1 MFDILKIISRTAKFS
16 EYLISS
22 LEFVKLVA
30 RSLFIGE
37 KEIFENDETK
47 KMVAILQNI
56 LNYDNLE
63 TEAFLIRD
71 GMVMFFLH
79 VIFEKGHTIKMRME
93 IAKLLKIKI
102 EEVAPVVGAF
112 MPIQFF
118 TMQDFAKDA
127 PISEDDM
134 VENFLNNLD
143 SIYYEN
149 TFVMWSKQL
158 KDQQHFIIK
167 EECERVAKLLNE
179 CHTDFTENNFNCH
192 VISGA
197 FEK

>member
-1 MFDILKIISRTAKFS
+1 MRPRRWLL
-16 EYLISS
+16 YW
-22 LEFVKLVA
+22 
-30 RSLFIGE
+30 
-37 KEIFENDETK
+37 
-47 KMVAILQNI
+47 QNI

-79 VIFEKGHTIKMRME
+79 VIFEKGPHNQDAHGDRQ
-93 IAKLLKIKI
+93 AAQDQNRGGGPGRGRLH
-102 EEVAPVVGAF
+102 AHPVLH
-112 MPIQFF
+112 
-118 TMQDFAKDA
+118 DA
-127 PISEDDM
+127 GLCEGRTHLGRTTWSKT
-134 VENFLNNLD
+134 
-143 SIYYEN
+143 SSTTWTQSTTRN

-158 KDQQHFIIK
+158 KDQQHSIIK

-192 VISGA
+192 VVSGA